1 VKKTKFRFSTVS
13 VTTGDSAELG
23 PGHRCLLWSLHFHP
37 ELPREAGEEEMWGE
51 GLWRARDHPD
61 GPGGWAQLLP
71 SLWEK
76 RKGAGD
82 RAREDSLAV
91 RWVSQCPVRVGV
103 LLRQR
108 ARWSKAAV

>member
-51 GLWRARDHPD
+51 GLWRARDHRG
-61 GPGGWAQLLP
+61 GPGTTLMGREAGP
-71 SLWEK
+71 SCCPPSG
-76 RKGAGD
+76 R
-82 RAREDSLAV
+82 RERGLATEPG
-91 RWVSQCPVRVGV
+91 RTAWP
-103 LLRQR
+103 
-108 ARWSKAAV
+108 